1 MANRE
6 RGEVELK
13 AGDKTYVLRYTTNAL
28 VKLED
33 VLGKPVSKMGGEEI
47 SMKEAR
53 AMVWAGLLHAY
64 PDLTPEQAG
73 DIIDAA
79 GLTQAAR
86 AVGEALRLAFG
97 SGEGKTGT
105 ATVAAPS
112 SAGASFAGPPSG
124 PA

>member
-6 RGEVELK
+6 RGEVELR

-28 VKLED
+28 VQLED
-33 VLGKPVSKMGGEEI
+33 MLGKPVTKMGGDI

-53 AMVWAGLLHAY
+53 AMVWAGLLHAH

-73 DIIDAA
+73 DIMDAA
-79 GLTQAAR
+79 GLSEAAR

-97 SGEGKTGT
+97 SGEGKP
-105 ATVAAPS
+105 ATVTVVAPS